1 MLDLFKLYTYA
12 RQFRVLKRKCYHFSC
27 INITGTCYTAMER
40 EFLLAFRICSNFK
53 DQTTT
58 EVGRAIDIINTEFA
72 CAQPILNL

>member
-1 MLDLFKLYTYA
+1 
-12 RQFRVLKRKCYHFSC
+12 
-27 INITGTCYTAMER
+27 MER
-40 EFLLAFRICSNFK
+40 EFLLAFRMYSNFK